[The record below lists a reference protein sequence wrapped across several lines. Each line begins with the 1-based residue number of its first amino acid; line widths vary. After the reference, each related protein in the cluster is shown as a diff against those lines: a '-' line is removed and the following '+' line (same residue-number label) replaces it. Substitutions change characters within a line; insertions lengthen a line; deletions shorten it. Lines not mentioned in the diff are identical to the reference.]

1 MAAFIAGF
9 IANVKAR
16 LQGEVGEGEAM
27 TGKTE

>member
-16 LQGEVGEGEAM
+16 LQGEAGEGE
-27 TGKTE
+27 TVVSEG